1 MKFVAETLSF
11 EDWYTKA
18 VWFSKAKTIRDSNK
32 WKQGESRKKVNRYN
46 SLPKEAVIQW
56 CSVKKVFL
64 KRSQISQEITCARVS
79 FLINLQLAC
88 NFIKKKDCTGVLLWI
103 SWYLQKHLFYR
114 TPLVA
119 ASVSMISVGKGF
131 EKKGNKRKKNK
142 LNYD

>member
-64 KRSQISQEITCARVS
+64 KRSQISREITCARAS

-88 NFIKKKDCTGVLLWI
+88 NFIKKTDSAQVFYCEFRDIFKNTFFTEHLWWLLLYL
-103 SWYLQKHLFYR
+103 WYQ
-114 TPLVA
+114 
-119 ASVSMISVGKGF
+119 
-131 EKKGNKRKKNK
+131 
-142 LNYD
+142 